1 MAGAP
6 QALDAKHRLEDFDCG
21 KAALNEWLVRHAMQ
35 AQSSG
40 SARTCVVVEGSRIVG
55 YFSLAVGQA
64 DALEVPDRIRKGMG
78 RYPIPVV
85 ILARLAVSLKDQ
97 GKGIGVGML
106 QEAIRRTIAIADQAG
121 VRALL
126 THPIDEDAARFYRR
140 FGFESSPIR
149 EQQLLLLLKDARKL
163 LS

>member
-1 MAGAP
+1 MPGAP
-6 QALDAKHRLEDFDCG
+6 QALNAKHQLEHFDCG
-21 KAALNEWLVRHAMQ
+21 KPALNDWLVRHAMQ

-40 SARTCVVVEGSRIVG
+40 SARICVVVEGDRVVG

-64 DALEVPDRIRKGMG
+64 DAMEVPDRIRKGMG
-78 RYPIPVV
+78 SYPIPVV
-85 ILARLAVSLKDQ
+85 ILARLAVSLQDQ
-97 GKGIGVGML
+97 GKGIGIGML

-126 THPIDEDAARFYRR
+126 THPIDEEASRFYRR

-149 EQQLLLLLKDARKL
+149 EQQLLLLLKDDRKL